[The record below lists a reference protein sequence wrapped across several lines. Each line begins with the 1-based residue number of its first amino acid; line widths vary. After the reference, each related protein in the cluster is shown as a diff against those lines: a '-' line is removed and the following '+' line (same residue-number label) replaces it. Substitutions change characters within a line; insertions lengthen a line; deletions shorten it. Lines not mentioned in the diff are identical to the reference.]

1 MTSIEFKANPF
12 NPNFRNVG
20 KELDISPSEQ
30 LVSDMRKEEADERRL
45 AKKDLNRRET
55 EEKLKSINVGDKYQG
70 PDGENYIVFK
80 IHKSLPVVYLKLEG
94 KENGK
99 LIEVG
104 VGSEIFKNPI
114 EE

>member
-1 MTSIEFKANPF
+1 M
-12 NPNFRNVG
+12 
-20 KELDISPSEQ
+20 KEKYADT
-30 LVSDMRKEEADERRL
+30 EADRFNNLNVQPILSVRES
-45 AKKDLNRRET
+45 DLSVHEIELEKNT
-55 EEKLKSINVGDKYQG
+55 LKKLKLREQAQQEAQERLDQIKIGDKYHG
-70 PDGENYIVFK
+70 PDGENYTVSK
-80 IHKSLPVVYLKLEG
+80 IHRSLPIVYLKLEG